1 MVSAFPDFI
10 PVWGWSIGIVFV
22 MLIYSELGGLKAII
36 YADSLQGTL
45 LLIVVW
51 IVAFN
56 CLNEVGGWNELF
68 ESVANVN
75 RDLLST
81 PGPKGLLSPQFL
93 IASALAILMIPV
105 TQPQLSTRLVIMK
118 NYNALK
124 RMATAVGFFAM
135 LVILPTIIIGMY
147 GAMPSSHHLPPQT
160 FEHFLLALDE

>member
-1 MVSAFPDFI
+1 
-10 PVWGWSIGIVFV
+10 

-56 CLNEVGGWNELF
+56 CLNEVGGWSALF
-68 ESVANVN
+68 DKVASV
-75 RDLLST
+75 DKKLLST
-81 PGPKGLLSPQFL
+81 PGPTGLLSPQFL

-118 NYNALK
+118 N
-124 RMATAVGFFAM
+124 
-135 LVILPTIIIGMY
+135 
-147 GAMPSSHHLPPQT
+147 
-160 FEHFLLALDE
+160 